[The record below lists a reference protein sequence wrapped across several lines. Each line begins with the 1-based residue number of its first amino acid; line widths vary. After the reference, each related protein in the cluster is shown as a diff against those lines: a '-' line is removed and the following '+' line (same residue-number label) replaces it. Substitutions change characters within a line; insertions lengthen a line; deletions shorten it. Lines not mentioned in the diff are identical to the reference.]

1 MGFPWAMWVC
11 WRRNSG
17 LGDWHPQGPPNR
29 AGSSGP
35 GPPGL
40 PLAGWAPPDEGDPS
54 SSGGR
59 RIGAAESGTHGLWR
73 WPSLRGGHLEGGAG
87 SRADKLPH
95 QDQERRAPRIGG

>member
-40 PLAGWAPPDEGDPS
+40 PLAGWAPPGEGDPS

-73 WPSLRGGHLEGGAG
+73 WPSLSGEATWKEGLGPGLTSSPTKTRSAGHPA
-87 SRADKLPH
+87 
-95 QDQERRAPRIGG
+95 